1 MGKYDQFIAMLA
13 SLGEAEVRAR
23 LAQGVWANRRKTW
36 AEQWLLAKDVE
47 QDRSSRG
54 ASISSAQEANAT
66 ARASLKV
73 ARSAK
78 NAAWVAA
85 FAAVIAAI
93 FAALAYVASKP

>member
-13 SLGEAEVRAR
+13 SLGETEVRAR

-36 AEQWLLAKDVE
+36 AEQWLLAKGVE
-47 QDRSSRG
+47 QDRSSQG
-54 ASISSAQEANAT
+54 ATISSAQEANAT
-66 ARASLKV
+66 ARASFKV

-93 FAALAYVASKP
+93 FAVLAYAASKP